1 MERQGTI
8 LREMIDQAIRDERI
22 TAIEYDEIIQQA
34 HADGIID
41 AEERVLL
48 ATLQAMIG
56 DGSVKRVKA

>member
-1 MERQGTI
+1 MERQGNI
-8 LREMIDQAIRDERI
+8 LREMIDKAIQDERI
-22 TAIEYDEIIQQA
+22 TAKEYDQIMEQA

-56 DGSVKRVKA
+56 DGSVKRVKE

>member
-1 MERQGTI
+1 MERQGNI
-8 LREMIDQAIRDERI
+8 LREMIDKAIQDERI
-22 TAIEYDEIIQQA
+22 TAKEYDLIMQQA

-56 DGSVKRVKA
+56 DGSVKRVKE

>member
-1 MERQGTI
+1 MERQGNI
-8 LREMIDQAIRDERI
+8 LREMIDKAIQDERI
-22 TAIEYDEIIQQA
+22 TAKEYDQIMQQA

-56 DGSVKRVKA
+56 DGSVKRVKE